1 MSFLE
6 LCENIEDNRT
16 DINKHYDLLD
26 IIFLTMSAVLSGAK
40 GWKAIYIFGVAQ
52 LEWLR
57 EYREFANGI
66 PTRHSIGRII
76 RGVKSESL
84 LECFEQWVNTI
95 RVEGEREQI
104 AFDGKVISGSGNG
117 SSLNPLQLM
126 SAMVVD
132 SGLILYQQEVSDK
145 TNEIPVM
152 QAMLQRLSVKGAI
165 ITADAMHC
173 QTKTAEIIRAEGAD
187 YMLQV
192 KDNQR
197 NLHKEISAFF
207 HKTYRDDPQALE
219 TGYYQEI
226 DKAHGRINER
236 YYRLLP
242 ITDWMTGMEL
252 WQDIQSVVEVTRKRT
267 FKKKGKEQT
276 EQEVSYYISSL
287 GEDVKEA
294 ARAIRNHWA
303 IENSQHWVLDVTF
316 REDES
321 QIYAEDGAKSM
332 ALFRRALLNLIK
344 AHPLKDSVA
353 GKMMRAGWDSK
364 FRADILFGQKSS
376 KV

>member
-1 MSFLE
+1 MSFLTHFE
-6 LCENIEDNRT
+6 SIEDNRT
-16 DINKHYDLLD
+16 DINKDYDLLD
-26 IIFLTMSAVLSGAK
+26 MVFLTMSAVLSGAK
-40 GWKAIYIFGVAQ
+40 GWKGIKIFGDAQ
-52 LEWLR
+52 LDWLR
-57 EYREFANGI
+57 QYRQFPNGI

-76 RGVKSESL
+76 RGIKADSL
-84 LECFEQWVNTI
+84 LACFEQWVNSV
-95 RVEGEREQI
+95 RQQGEKEQI
-104 AFDGKVISGSGNG
+104 AFDGKVVRGSGNG
-117 SSLNPLQLM
+117 SALNALQLM

-132 SGLILYQQEVSDK
+132 SGLILSQQAVSQK

-152 QAMLQRLSVKGAI
+152 QDMLRHLSVKGAI

-173 QTKTAEIIRAEGAD
+173 QTKTAEAIRAEGAD
-187 YMLQV
+187 YILQV

-197 NLHKEISAFF
+197 HLHKEITAFF
-207 HKTYRDDPQALE
+207 HKTYRDNPQALE
-219 TGYYQEI
+219 DRYYEEV

-242 ITDWMTGMEL
+242 ITDWLSGMEQ

-267 FKKKGKEQT
+267 FKKKGKEQI
-276 EQEVSYYISSL
+276 EQEVSYYITSL
-287 GEDVKEA
+287 GDNVKES

-303 IENSQHWVLDVTF
+303 IENNQHWVLDVIF

-321 QIYAEDGAKSM
+321 LIHAEDGAKNM

-353 GKMMRAGWDSK
+353 GKMMRAGWDTN
-364 FRADILFGQKSS
+364 FRAEILFG
-376 KV
+376 